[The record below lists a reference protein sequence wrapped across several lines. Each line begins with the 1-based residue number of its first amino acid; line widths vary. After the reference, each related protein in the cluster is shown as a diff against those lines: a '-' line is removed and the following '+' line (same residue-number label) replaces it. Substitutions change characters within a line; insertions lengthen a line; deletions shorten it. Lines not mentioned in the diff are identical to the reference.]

1 MQVVE
6 NKQITHIMMYIFTVK
21 KFSEQTFTVSDE
33 SVKGCYRNAV
43 LTDEN
48 GNEDYEIVLTGS
60 DALIPLEV
68 GQQVLAD
75 LGWDSYLVNGEWH
88 DEYYVLSIK
97 PLEKNSN
104 IDFINFHKL

>member
-1 MQVVE
+1 MNTFSLKKLSE
-6 NKQITHIMMYIFTVK
+6 KTITVF
-21 KFSEQTFTVSDE
+21 EDG
-33 SVKGCYRNAV
+33 VKGCYRNAV

-48 GNEDYEIVLTGS
+48 GNEDYEIVLTGC

-75 LGWDSYLVNGEWH
+75 LGRDSYVINGEWH

-97 PLEKNSN
+97 PLEENNN
-104 IDFINFHKL
+104 IDFTKYL